1 MFNTDVKKKNKIHM
15 YMWLCNQCSAL
26 QYHENH
32 VHIKMFEYL
41 KFGAKGCNC
50 CFCDITVFG

>member
-1 MFNTDVKKKNKIHM
+1 
-15 YMWLCNQCSAL
+15 MWLCNQCSAL

-32 VHIKMFEYL
+32 AHIKMFEYL